1 MIKIGLNNVGKTE
14 KVFWVNL
21 VPQEIHYASLTIKK
35 FQASI
40 IDEYIFGKKS
50 PTNISLPEH
59 KPEIEFIYNFRNYEE
74 TIVSKHNYNSRRSS
88 RLNKL
93 FHTKYKLNTQY
104 LTIFL

>member
-1 MIKIGLNNVGKTE
+1 MVKQKKI
-14 KVFWVNL
+14 FWVNL
-21 VPQEIHYASLTIKK
+21 VPQEKHYASLTINN

-74 TIVSKHNYNSRRSS
+74 PMVSKHNYNS
-88 RLNKL
+88 
-93 FHTKYKLNTQY
+93 
-104 LTIFL
+104 